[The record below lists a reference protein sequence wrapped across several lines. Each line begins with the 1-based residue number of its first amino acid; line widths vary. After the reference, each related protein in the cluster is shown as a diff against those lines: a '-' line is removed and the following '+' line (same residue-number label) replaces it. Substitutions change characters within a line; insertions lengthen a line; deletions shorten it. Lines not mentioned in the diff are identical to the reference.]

1 MKKYQKFETERL
13 FIRPTTEEDAAFL
26 LELMNSPK
34 WLKFIGDRKVH
45 SVRDALQYIRVRML
59 PQLRHLGFSNYTI
72 LLKSNQQ
79 KIGTCGLFD
88 REGLEGI
95 DIGFAL
101 LPDFEKQGYA
111 FEAASIMRDAAFE
124 LFGIRLLSAITT
136 DDNHPSQK
144 LITAL
149 GLVFVKHV
157 RIPNDEEALRL
168 YTMDAEQFE
177 HLFSKKNV
185 TE

>member
-45 SVRDALQYIRVRML
+45 SIRDALQYIRAKML

-79 KIGTCGLFD
+79 KIGTSVRSPLMT
-88 REGLEGI
+88 I
-95 DIGFAL
+95 I
-101 LPDFEKQGYA
+101 
-111 FEAASIMRDAAFE
+111 
-124 LFGIRLLSAITT
+124 
-136 DDNHPSQK
+136 HP
-144 LITAL
+144 
-149 GLVFVKHV
+149 
-157 RIPNDEEALRL
+157 RN
-168 YTMDAEQFE
+168 
-177 HLFSKKNV
+177 
-185 TE
+185 

>member
-45 SVRDALQYIRVRML
+45 SIRDALQYIRAKML

-111 FEAASIMRDAAFE
+111 FEAASIMRDSAFE
-124 LFGIRLLSAITT
+124 LFGVRFLSAITT
-136 DDNHPSQK
+136 DDNHSSQK

-149 GLVFVKHV
+149 GLVFDRHIS
-157 RIPNDEEALRL
+157 IPNDEAELRL
-168 YTMDAEQFE
+168 YTMNIDQY
-177 HLFSKKNV
+177 KNLIS
-185 TE
+185 TTNH